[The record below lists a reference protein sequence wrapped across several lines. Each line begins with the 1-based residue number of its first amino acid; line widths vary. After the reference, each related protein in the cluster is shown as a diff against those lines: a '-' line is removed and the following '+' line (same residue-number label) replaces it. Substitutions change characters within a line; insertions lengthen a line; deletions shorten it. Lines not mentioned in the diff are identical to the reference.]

1 MAAGSFFQRLWAR
14 FAYDR
19 SIGFGLEY
27 IGLTTLRFP
36 RAVALAVLVFS
47 ILCFTQIPRANVD
60 GDLLRVYAHSGHYYD
75 AYEHLADTF
84 GTFENDIYLLVSS
97 PTLTN
102 PETLERIRELAFD
115 LELSDYA
122 VGTMSPFTLRKPDGA
137 GGSLPAVPE
146 GMTDF
151 AQVALALTDLQ
162 QNDPMMRNLITPDL
176 SGVVLIM
183 FPNQCQ
189 LREEPAESCDVDS
202 LLPVEQRSTKA
213 MIASL
218 RETIAPYQAD
228 DISIELTGPPIW
240 TSEMLNAAVDD
251 QVKFTVWGFGLGAVI
266 ALLALRSLTG
276 ALLVAATPFLAVA
289 WSMGI
294 ILLFF
299 GSFSFLTIIVTTL
312 VLVISFAEA
321 MFFVFNWLA
330 YWRDGMEPN
339 KAVDATVKLVGPASA
354 LTMLTTFVS
363 FASLALTPGQGVR
376 EFSIAGSIGTFLL
389 FVCLMTF
396 LPLLLKLAIRLGFK
410 PPRRSSL
417 ILTAPLPLAWFFAS
431 RFGRPLSIA
440 AIAVTILLFIP
451 YVLIKP
457 HFSFEDFVA
466 KDSTAL
472 TAAADIDDGVGGVAP
487 LYIRVPLAENDPNL
501 GPRDFETVRTV
512 HEILER
518 HLGDNKVISA
528 ASMSNYTETGFT
540 REEVF
545 EAVGPFMKRRFITD
559 DGSQALVTGFMPTI
573 IESDSLKQLVEDVN
587 REMVAAG
594 IDGAEIGGFRI
605 LTTFATDQ
613 IVTGLQLDLTVSVLV
628 NLALIGFAF
637 QSFRVAL
644 ASAIPNLFP
653 VLGTE
658 AWLYFTGQGLQLTT
672 VIALTIAFGIAVDDT
687 VHFLSHYLHSR
698 REEGRPHMEAV
709 KHTLDRIGG
718 AIVATTIILCSG
730 VIIVTF
736 SELPQVALFG
746 TLFVSTLAFAVI
758 GDLFI
763 LPALL
768 AAGGKFFAPLAR
780 IKVRTADHDATPDD
794 PTGDTVTGEGG
805 TEGGQPSPSTT

>member
-1 MAAGSFFQRLWAR
+1 MSGGSFFKRLWAR

-27 IGLTTLRFP
+27 VGLTTLRFP
-36 RAVALAVLVFS
+36 RLVALAVLAFT
-47 ILCFTQIPRANVD
+47 ILAATQLPRANVD
-60 GDLLRVYAHSGHYYD
+60 GDLLRVYAHSGEHYD
-75 AYEHLADTF
+75 AYEELSSTF
-84 GTFENDIYLLVSS
+84 GTFENDIYVLVNS
-97 PTLTN
+97 PRLTE
-102 PETLERIRELAFD
+102 PETLERVRELAFD

-122 VGTMSPFTLRKPDGA
+122 VGTMSPFTLRKPDGN
-137 GGSLPAVPE
+137 GGTVPAVPE
-146 GMTDF
+146 GMDNF
-151 AQVALALTDLQ
+151 GDVARALGDLQ

-183 FPNQCQ
+183 FPNQD
-189 LREEPAESCDVDS
+189 LVKRDG
-202 LLPVEQRSTKA
+202 TKA

-218 RETIAPYQAD
+218 RETIAPYQD
-228 DISIELTGPPIW
+228 ENISIELTGPPVW
-240 TSEMLNAAVDD
+240 SSEMLGAAVND
-251 QVKFTVWGFGLGAVI
+251 QVKFTVWGFGLGSLL
-266 ALLALRSLTG
+266 ALLALRSVAG
-276 ALLVAATPFLAVA
+276 ALLVAATPFLAVL

-363 FASLALTPGQGVR
+363 FASLSLTPGQGVR

-389 FVCLMTF
+389 FICLMTF

-410 PPRRSSL
+410 PPKRSSL
-417 ILTAPLPLAWFFAS
+417 VLTAPLPIAWFLAS
-431 RFGRPLSIA
+431 RFGRQVSIA
-440 AIAVTILLFIP
+440 AIAVTIVLFIP
-451 YVLIKP
+451 YFLIKP

-472 TAAADIDDGVGGVAP
+472 TAAESIDAGVGGVAP
-487 LYIRVPLAENDPNL
+487 FYIRVPLTEMDPNV
-501 GPRDFETVRTV
+501 GPKDFETVRAV

-518 HLGDNKVISA
+518 HLGENKVISA
-528 ASMSNYTETGFT
+528 ASLTNYTESGFT
-540 REEVF
+540 REEVLD
-545 EAVGPFMKRRFITD
+545 AVGPFMKRRFVTD

-573 IESDSLKQLVEDVN
+573 IDSEDLRQLVTDVDA
-587 REMVAAG
+587 EMKAAG
-594 IDGAEIGGFRI
+594 ITQAQIGGFRV

-613 IVTGLQLDLTVSVLV
+613 IVTGLQLDLTISVLV

-698 REEGRPHMEAV
+698 REEKRPHMEAV

-768 AAGGKFFAPLAR
+768 AAGGKFFHPLGNIR
-780 IKVRTADHDATPDD
+780 VRTADHVATPDD
-794 PTGDTVTGEGG
+794 PTGDTRTGEGSDAVVASKG
-805 TEGGQPSPSTT
+805 

>member
-1 MAAGSFFQRLWAR
+1 MSVGSVFNRLWAR

-27 IGLTTLRFP
+27 IGLTTLRYP
-36 RAVALAVLVFS
+36 RAIALAVLAFS

-60 GDLLRVYAHSGHYYD
+60 GNLLRVYAHSGQYYD

-84 GTFENDIYLLVSS
+84 GTFENDIYVLVSS
-97 PTLTN
+97 PRMTE
-102 PETLERIRELAFD
+102 PETLERVRELAFD
-115 LELSDYA
+115 LELNEYA
-122 VGTMSPFTLRKPDGA
+122 VGTMSPFTLRKPDGF
-137 GGSLPAVPE
+137 GGSVPAVPE
-146 GMTDF
+146 GMDDF
-151 AQVALALTDLQ
+151 AEVAIALAELQ

-183 FPNQCQ
+183 FPNQDMT
-189 LREEPAESCDVDS
+189 RGDG
-202 LLPVEQRSTKA
+202 TKA
-213 MIASL
+213 MIESV
-218 RETIAPYQAD
+218 RETVAYYAD
-228 DISIELTGPPIW
+228 ENISIELTGPPIW
-240 TSEMLNAAVDD
+240 TSEMLNAAVND
-251 QVKFTVWGFGLGAVI
+251 QVKFTVWGFGLGALI
-266 ALLALRSLTG
+266 ALLALRSLPG
-276 ALLVAATPFLAVA
+276 ALLVAATPLLAVM

-312 VLVISFAEA
+312 VLVISFAES

-339 KAVDATVKLVGPASA
+339 KAVDATVKLVGPAAA

-376 EFSIAGSIGTFLL
+376 EFSIAGAIGTFLL

-396 LPLLLKLAIRLGFK
+396 LPLMLKAAIRLGFR
-410 PPRRSSL
+410 PPKRSSL
-417 ILTAPLPLAWFFAS
+417 VLTAPLPLSWFIAS
-431 RFGRPLSIA
+431 RFGRQLSIL
-440 AIAVTILLFIP
+440 AIVVTVLLLIP
-451 YVLIKP
+451 YALIKP
-457 HFSFEDFVA
+457 RFSFEDFVA
-466 KDSTAL
+466 KDSNAL
-472 TAAADIDDGVGGVAP
+472 TTAEQIDDGVGGVAP
-487 LYIRVPLAENDPNL
+487 LYIRVPLTGTDPNVDD
-501 GPRDFETVRTV
+501 RDFETIRIV
-512 HEILER
+512 HEILES
-518 HLGDNKVISA
+518 HVGQNKVISA
-528 ASMSNYTETGFT
+528 ASMSNYTETGFS

-545 EAVGPFMKRRFITD
+545 DSVGPFLRKRFVTD

-573 IESDSLKQLVEDVN
+573 IDSDTLKQLVEDVAD
-587 REMVAAG
+587 EMRVAG
-594 IDGAEIGGFRI
+594 VVGAEIGGFRI

-613 IVTGLQLDLTVSVLV
+613 IVTGLQLDLTLSVLV
-628 NLALIGFAF
+628 NLGLIGFAF

-698 REEGRPHMEAV
+698 REEGRSHMDAV

-718 AIVATTIILCSG
+718 AIVATTIILCAG
-730 VIIVTF
+730 VVIVTF

-746 TLFVSTLAFAVI
+746 TLFVSTLGFAVI

-768 AAGGKFFAPLAR
+768 AAGGKFFQPLGR
-780 IKVRTADHDATPDD
+780 IRVRTADHDATPDD
-794 PTGDTVTGEGG
+794 PTGDTITGEGG
-805 TEGGQPSPSTT
+805 TEGHSQPG

>member
-1 MAAGSFFQRLWAR
+1 MSVGSIFGRLWAR
-14 FAYDR
+14 FTHDR
-19 SIGFGLEY
+19 SIGFGLEH
-27 IGLTTLRFP
+27 IGLTTLRYP
-36 RAVALAVLVFS
+36 RAVAIAVLAFS
-47 ILCFTQIPRANVD
+47 VLCLTQIPKANVD
-60 GDLLRVYAHSGHYYD
+60 GDLLRVYAHSGEHYD
-75 AYEHLADTF
+75 AYEQLSQTF
-84 GTFENDIYLLVSS
+84 GTFENDIYVLVNSS
-97 PTLTN
+97 RLTE

-115 LELSDYA
+115 LELNEFA
-122 VGTMSPFTLRKPDGA
+122 VGTMSPFTLRKPDGF
-137 GGSLPAVPE
+137 GGSVPAVPE
-146 GMTDF
+146 GMDDF
-151 AQVALALTDLQ
+151 GEVAVALADLQ

-176 SGVVLIM
+176 TGVVLIM
-183 FPNQCQ
+183 FPNQ
-189 LREEPAESCDVDS
+189 DMT
-202 LLPVEQRSTKA
+202 RSHGTKA

-218 RETIAPYQAD
+218 RETIAPYQD
-228 DISIELTGPPIW
+228 DNISIELTGPPIW

-266 ALLALRSLTG
+266 ALLALRSLPG
-276 ALLVAATPFLAVA
+276 ALLVAATPFLAVM

-294 ILLFF
+294 ILWWF

-312 VLVISFAEA
+312 VLVISFAES

-339 KAVDATVKLVGPASA
+339 KAVDATVKLVGPAAA

-376 EFSIAGSIGTFLL
+376 EFSIAGAMGTFLL
-389 FVCLMTF
+389 FICLMTF
-396 LPLLLKLAIRLGFK
+396 LPLMLKVAIRLGFK
-410 PPRRSSL
+410 APKRSSL
-417 ILTAPLPLAWFFAS
+417 VLTAPLPLSWFIAS
-431 RFGRPLSIA
+431 RFGRQLSIL
-440 AIAVTILLFIP
+440 AIAVTVLLFLP
-451 YVLIKP
+451 YALIKP

-472 TAAADIDDGVGGVAP
+472 TAAENIDEGVGGVSP
-487 LYIRVPLAENDPNL
+487 LYVRVPLADNDPNMTA
-501 GPRDFETVRTV
+501 RDFETVRAV
-512 HEILER
+512 HQILES
-518 HLGDNKVISA
+518 HLGENKVISA
-528 ASMSNYTETGFT
+528 AALTNYTETGFT

-545 EAVGPFMKRRFITD
+545 DAVGPFMRKRFVTD

-573 IESDSLKQLVEDVN
+573 IDSEDLKLLVENVTT
-587 REMVAAG
+587 EMRDAG
-594 IDGAEIGGFRI
+594 IEGAEVGGFRI

-613 IVTGLQLDLTVSVLV
+613 IVTGLQLDLTLSVLI
-628 NLALIGFAF
+628 NIGLIGFAF

-653 VLGTE
+653 VLGTI
-658 AWLYFTGQGLQLTT
+658 AWLYLTGQGLQLTT

-698 REEGRPHMEAV
+698 REEKRPHMEAV

-730 VIIVTF
+730 VAIVTF

-746 TLFVSTLAFAVI
+746 TLFVSTLGFAVI

-768 AAGGKFFAPLAR
+768 AAGGKFFEPLGKIR
-780 IKVRTADHDATPDD
+780 VRTADHDATPDD
-794 PTGDTVTGEGG
+794 PTGDTVTGDGG
-805 TEGGQPSPSTT
+805 TGDGHTRTT

>member
-1 MAAGSFFQRLWAR
+1 MAEGSIVKRLWAH
-14 FAYDR
+14 FVHDR
-19 SIGFGLEY
+19 SIGFGLEH

-36 RAVALAVLVFS
+36 RLVAILVLLFS

-60 GDLLRVYAHSGHYYD
+60 GDLLRVYAHSGQYYD
-75 AYEHLADTF
+75 AYDHLSETF
-84 GTFENDIYLLVSS
+84 GTFENDIYVLVSS
-97 PTLTN
+97 PRLTD
-102 PETLERIRELAFD
+102 PVVLEQIRELAFE
-115 LELSDYA
+115 LELNEFA
-122 VGTMSPFTLRKPDGA
+122 VGTMSPFTLRKPTDN
-137 GGSLPAVPE
+137 GGSVPAVPE
-146 GMTDF
+146 GMQDF
-151 AQVALALTDLQ
+151 AEVALALSDLQ

-176 SGVVLIM
+176 TGVVLIM
-183 FPNQCQ
+183 FPNQEIV
-189 LREEPAESCDVDS
+189 REQGA
-202 LLPVEQRSTKA
+202 KA

-218 RETIAPYQAD
+218 RDTIAPFQNEDVY
-228 DISIELTGPPIW
+228 IEITGPPVW

-251 QVKFTVWGFGLGAVI
+251 QVKFTVWGFGLGAII
-266 ALLALRSLTG
+266 ALFALRSFWG
-276 ALLVAATPFLAVA
+276 ALIVAATPFLAVM

-294 ILLFF
+294 ILLLF

-312 VLVISFAEA
+312 VLVISFAES

-339 KAVDATVKLVGPASA
+339 KAVDATVKLVGPAAA

-376 EFSIAGSIGTFLL
+376 EFSAAGAIGTFLL

-396 LPLLLKLAIRLGFK
+396 LPLLLKFAVRLGFK
-410 PPRRSSL
+410 APKRSSL
-417 ILTAPLPLAWFFAS
+417 VLTAPLPLSWFLAS

-440 AIAVTILLFIP
+440 AIVVTILLFIP
-451 YVLIKP
+451 YGLIKP

-472 TAAADIDDGVGGVAP
+472 TAAEQIDSGVGGVAP
-487 LYIRVPLAENDPNL
+487 LYIRVPLAEMDPNV
-501 GPRDFETVRTV
+501 GPQDYEKIRTV
-512 HEILER
+512 HQVLESY
-518 HLGDNKVISA
+518 LGQNKVISA
-528 ASMSNYTETGFT
+528 ASMTNYTDAGFT

-545 EAVGPFMKRRFITD
+545 EAVGPFMRKRFVTD
-559 DGSQALVTGFMPTI
+559 DGSQALITGFMPTI
-573 IESDSLKQLVEDVN
+573 VESDALKSMVSDLEADL
-587 REMVAAG
+587 VAAG
-594 IDGAEIGGFRI
+594 IPDAEVGGFRI
-605 LTTFATDQ
+605 LTTFATDD
-613 IVTGLQLDLTVSVLV
+613 IVWGLQLDLTISVLV
-628 NLALIGFAF
+628 NIALIGFAF
-637 QSFRVAL
+637 QSYRVAV

-653 VLGTE
+653 VLGTIG
-658 AWLYFTGQGLQLTT
+658 WLYFTGAGLQLTT

-698 REEGRPHMEAV
+698 REEGRPHLEAV
-709 KHTLDRIGG
+709 KHTLERIGG

-746 TLFVSTLAFAVI
+746 TLFVSTLGFAVI

-768 AAGGKFFAPLAR
+768 AAGGKFFAPLGKIR
-780 IKVRTADHDATPDD
+780 VRTADHAPTPDD

-805 TEGGQPSPSTT
+805 TDGAREIRT

>member
-1 MAAGSFFQRLWAR
+1 VSVGSFFRGLWSR

-36 RAVALAVLVFS
+36 RAVAVAVLALS
-47 ILCFTQIPRANVD
+47 ILAFSQIPRANVD
-60 GDLLRVYAHSGHYYD
+60 GDLLRVFADSGEHYD
-75 AYEHLADTF
+75 SYERLSENF
-84 GTFENDIYLLVSS
+84 GTFENDIYVLVTS
-97 PTLTN
+97 PRLTD
-102 PETLERIRELAFD
+102 PTVLENIRALAFD
-115 LELSDYA
+115 LELSEYA

-137 GGSLPAVPE
+137 GGSVPAVPE
-146 GMTDF
+146 NMANEAEVG
-151 AQVALALTDLQ
+151 AALADLQ

-183 FPNQCQ
+183 FPN
-189 LREEPAESCDVDS
+189 RDV
-202 LLPVEQRSTKA
+202 VKQNGEKA

-218 RETIAPYQAD
+218 RDTIAPYQSED
-228 DISIELTGPPIW
+228 VQVELTGPPVW

-251 QVKFTVWGFGLGAVI
+251 QLKFTIWGFGLGSLI
-266 ALLALRSLTG
+266 ALLALRSLAG
-276 ALLVAATPFLAVA
+276 ALLVAATPFLAVM
-289 WSMGI
+289 WTMGI
-294 ILLFF
+294 VLLFF
-299 GSFSFLTIIVTTL
+299 GSFSFLTILVTTL
-312 VLVISFAEA
+312 VLVISFAES
-321 MFFVFNWLA
+321 MFFIFNWLA
-330 YWRDGMEPN
+330 YWRDDGMEPN
-339 KAVDATVKLVGPASA
+339 RAVDATVKLVGPATA
-354 LTMLTTFVS
+354 LTMLTTLVS

-376 EFSIAGSIGTFLL
+376 EFSIAGAIGSFLL
-389 FVCLMTF
+389 FFCLMTF
-396 LPLLLKLAIRLGFK
+396 MPLVLKLAVRLGFK
-410 PPRRSSL
+410 PPKRSSL
-417 ILTAPLPLAWFFAS
+417 VLTAPLPLSWFLAS
-431 RFGRPLSIA
+431 RFGRPLSIL
-440 AIAVTILLFIP
+440 AIVVTILLFIP

-457 HFSFEDFVA
+457 HFAFEDF
-466 KDSTAL
+466 TASGSSAIS
-472 TAAADIDDGVGGVAP
+472 AAEQIDQGVGGVAP
-487 LYIRVPLAENDPNL
+487 LYVRVPLQQNDPNVA
-501 GPRDFETVRTV
+501 PEDFETIRQV
-512 HEILER
+512 HEILEG

-528 ASMSNYTETGFT
+528 ASMTNYTESGFT

-545 EAVGPFMKRRFITD
+545 NAVGPFMKRRFITD

-573 IESDSLKQLVEDVN
+573 LDSDSLKTLVTDVEAEL
-587 REMVAAG
+587 RDAG
-594 IDGAEIGGFRI
+594 IDGAEVGGFRVM
-605 LTTFATDQ
+605 TTFATDQ
-613 IVTGLQLDLTVSVLV
+613 IVSGLQLDLTVSVLF
-628 NLALIGFAF
+628 NLGLIGFAF

-698 REEGRPHMEAV
+698 REEKLDHMEAV

-730 VIIVTF
+730 VVIVTF

-768 AAGGKFFAPLAR
+768 AAGGKFFHPLGR
-780 IKVRTADHDATPDD
+780 IKVRMADHDPTPDD
-794 PTGDTVTGEGG
+794 PTGDTATGPG
-805 TEGGQPSPSTT
+805 TTDNNEAAARPT

>member
-1 MAAGSFFQRLWAR
+1 MSAGSFFQRLWAR

-27 IGLTTLRFP
+27 IGLTTLRYP
-36 RAVALAVLVFS
+36 RAVAVAVLAFS
-47 ILCFTQIPRANVD
+47 ILCFTQIPKANVD
-60 GDLLRVYAHSGHYYD
+60 GDLLRVYAHSGQHYD
-75 AYEHLADTF
+75 AYQHLADTF
-84 GTFENDIYLLVSS
+84 GTFENDIYLLVTS
-97 PTLTN
+97 PTLTD
-102 PETLERIRELAFD
+102 PATLETIRELAFD
-115 LELSDYA
+115 LELNEFA

-137 GGSLPAVPE
+137 GGSVPAVPE

-183 FPNQCQ
+183 FPNQE
-189 LREEPAESCDVDS
+189 LVKGEG
-202 LLPVEQRSTKA
+202 TKA

-218 RETIAPYQAD
+218 RDTIAPYQSD
-228 DISIELTGPPIW
+228 NISIELTGPPVW

-251 QVKFTVWGFGLGAVI
+251 QVKFTVWGFGLGAII

-276 ALLVAATPFLAVA
+276 ALLVAATPFLAVM

-294 ILLFF
+294 ILWWF

-363 FASLALTPGQGVR
+363 FASLSLTPGQGIR

-410 PPRRSSL
+410 PPKRSSL
-417 ILTAPLPLAWFFAS
+417 VLTAPLPLAWFFAS
-431 RFGRPLSIA
+431 RFGRPLSII
-440 AIAVTILLFIP
+440 AIVVTVLLLIP
-451 YVLIKP
+451 YALIKP

-472 TAAADIDDGVGGVAP
+472 TAAAEIDDGVGGVAP
-487 LYIRVPLAENDPNL
+487 LYIRVPLVENDPNV
-501 GPRDFETVRTV
+501 GPKDFETIKTV
-512 HEILER
+512 HDILER

-528 ASMSNYTETGFT
+528 ASMTNYTETGFT

-545 EAVGPFMKRRFITD
+545 DAVGPFMRRRFVTD
-559 DGSQALVTGFMPTI
+559 DGSQGLVTGFMPTI
-573 IESDSLKQLVEDVN
+573 IESDALKQLVDDVN
-587 REMVAAG
+587 REMEAAG
-594 IDGAEIGGFRI
+594 VVGAEIGGFRI

-730 VIIVTF
+730 VVIVTF

-746 TLFVSTLAFAVI
+746 TLFVSTLAFAVV

-768 AAGGKFFAPLAR
+768 AAGGKFFEPLAKIR
-780 IKVRTADHDATPDD
+780 VRTADHDATPDD
-794 PTGDTVTGEGG
+794 PTGDTQTGEGG
-805 TEGGQPSPSTT
+805 TEGGQPNPGTT